1 MVAILIRRHVMVR
14 LERIKISDAKIL
26 RSYALL
32 TGSLST
38 IEDEIRSFIAFPQ
51 IDVMVAYDDDVP
63 IAMIK
68 IHLLDR
74 KNCRV
79 HLNFVIEEI
88 LSDELTFELLDKTA
102 EYCLITKA
110 YHKITVTISSG
121 NMYLEEHCMELGF
134 VQESVLADEI
144 ENDGRYEDAGLFR
157 LLSADYRRYNACF
170 VPFEAGIAVI
180 KGGTDYIDGIRLYQY
195 GAKAE
200 DGFVLNVARQ
210 LKLVDNKGCFLDNTD
225 GIYSL
230 DEDEIEL
237 LPEEVSRAYIQV
249 KKYFKKTSSSFD
261 LNLRMPYGTDFQQKV
276 WKAVTEIR
284 YGSTKSYEDIAIEI
298 SGGDSRKAKTLT
310 RAVGNACSEN
320 PLMLVIPCH
329 RVIGKDG
336 KLAGFSAGVEVQ
348 DYLLTFEAFSY
359 VTAIV

>member
-1 MVAILIRRHVMVR
+1 MVR
-14 LERIKISDAKIL
+14 LEKIKISDAKIL

-32 TGSLST
+32 SGSLSS

-51 IDVMVAYDDDVP
+51 IDVMVAYDGDIP

-88 LSDELTFELLDKTA
+88 LSDELTYELLDKTA

-110 YHKITVTISSG
+110 YHKITVTISSV
-121 NMYLEEHCMELGF
+121 NLYLEEHCMELGF

-157 LLSADYRRYNACF
+157 LLSADYRNYNACF
-170 VPFEAGIAVI
+170 VPFEAGVAVI
-180 KGGTDYIDGIRLYQY
+180 TGGIDYIDGIRLYQY
-195 GAKAE
+195 GAKVPG
-200 DGFVLNVARQ
+200 GFVLNVARQ
-210 LKLVDNKGCFLDNTD
+210 LKLADSNGCFVPDRD

-230 DEDEIEL
+230 DSDEIGL
-237 LPEEVSRAYIQV
+237 LPDELSRAYVQV
-249 KKYFKKTSSSFD
+249 SKYFKKTSSSFD
-261 LNLRMPYGTDFQQKV
+261 LNLKMPYGTEFQQKV
-276 WKAVTEIR
+276 WNEVKSIK
-284 YGSTKSYEDIAIEI
+284 YGSTKSYEDIALNI
-298 SGGDSRKAKTLT
+298 SDGDVRKAKNLT

-320 PLMLVIPCH
+320 PLMLAIPCH